1 MELKNVQ
8 LWIKWVSHLHGSVK
22 LVDMMELFEKK
33 TTNEATEQT
42 KIRFCEYN
50 FEILF
55 FKDLQHHLELLS
67 A

>member
-1 MELKNVQ
+1 
-8 LWIKWVSHLHGSVK
+8 
-22 LVDMMELFEKK
+22 MELFEKK

-55 FKDLQHHLELLS
+55 FKDLQHHLKLLS
-67 A
+67 D